1 MKMKQIN
8 LDFSSLLSYSQS
20 SLFSMGNYKE
30 KGAEEDDEVVE
41 EDETEGKGKTN
52 YGMREKG
59 KRLREE
65 EIIDEGESITT
76 MVSLIGATET
86 LVSLSRQTPLKTNN
100 RELQAS
106 KAEDQFW
113 APHSLSLSYR

>member
-1 MKMKQIN
+1 
-8 LDFSSLLSYSQS
+8 
-20 SLFSMGNYKE
+20 MGNYKE
-30 KGAEEDDEVVE
+30 KGAGDDDEVVE

-65 EIIDEGESITT
+65 EIIDERESITI

-113 APHSLSLSYR
+113 APHSLSLFQIEKI

>member
-1 MKMKQIN
+1 
-8 LDFSSLLSYSQS
+8 
-20 SLFSMGNYKE
+20 MGNYKE

-113 APHSLSLSYR
+113 APHSLSLSSR